1 MQRAYSLPET
11 DIQNRATLT
20 LVGVLWLLALPY
32 EGLWKRTYVDEH
44 ALQPAQVAV
53 YFGWANVH
61 KADVYLAELERLSS
75 SNSTFTK

>member
-1 MQRAYSLPET
+1 M
-11 DIQNRATLT
+11 
-20 LVGVLWLLALPY
+20 LALPY

-53 YFGWANVH
+53 YFDWANVH

-75 SNSTFTK
+75 SNSTFTE